1 MALQVSLTLNKT
13 YFLPGEVVQ
22 VSVQIC
28 NDADSASQDAQPGV
42 PQVIHIKELSFQAYG
57 SERTD
62 PNFIHRLHRPDV
74 SVDSSDSRKQ
84 VRTIFSTE
92 PAVLVNDQMLAPRA
106 VQHFQLRFR
115 LPAPLPPSFR
125 GSSVRFLYLIQVKSV
140 YEVHRGGLE
149 AVVYETTASTSLMV
163 WPSTGLALAAGP
175 GGGGAG
181 AGGPDRR
188 SSSLD
193 ASNSSTAAALGAAA
207 AAAAA
212 AVATGGAAAAAA
224 RESLSRS
231 NTAGGGAGPGP
242 GDSQRRLS
250 SAGGVPPSPSAS
262 QTPTHASSAPLASPS
277 GAGPGTAGG
286 SSGAG
291 GAGQGGGAD
300 DSDVGMIDYVLGRN
314 NCRIRWQEVFP
325 AQGPGGR
332 GEASGRGRTDGG
344 GGGGPGSGAGGA
356 APSFSAPGGG
366 GGQGGVNTAGSGG
379 RSVIP
384 FGVNRPFSPPFPN
397 AASNAAANGMGVD
410 SDLDDEDEGGAGRRL
425 GAVNGSTVSDP
436 AQGSGSGTGQG
447 GGGGGASNGGAS
459 GVQRQLSSGTA
470 GLGPYARQPSRRGSL
485 FGKVYALNVGDQ
497 PLLRLLMQAPLEVPL
512 QPGATFGGV
521 LDFRPPASLQPQP
534 SAGLGPASS
543 FSSAGGGGPGAAAAA
558 AARPPVACHDVV
570 VLLESEEVVAAE
582 CRPQGKRDGSGIP
595 GGTPYVIRRL
605 HAEAH
610 ELTPDTALTSFTFSL
625 PATATPS
632 FRTPMVSLRW
642 VLRFELTV
650 GPRINFAA
658 LDKRLKS
665 PRPTFEQLV
674 WSLPLVVRPPV
685 AGWGR

>member
-1 MALQVSLTLNKT
+1 MTRT
-13 YFLPGEVVQ
+13 
-22 VSVQIC
+22 
-28 NDADSASQDAQPGV
+28 
-42 PQVIHIKELSFQAYG
+42 ELSFQAYG

-62 PNFIHRLHRPDV
+62 PSFIHRLHRPDV
-74 SVDSSDSRKQ
+74 PVDVSDSRKQ

-92 PAVLVNDQMLAPRA
+92 PAVLVNDQVLAPRA

-163 WPSTGLALAAGP
+163 WPSTGLALAAAP
-175 GGGGAG
+175 GGGG
-181 AGGPDRR
+181 GGMPDRR

-193 ASNSSTAAALGAAA
+193 TSNSSTAAALS
-207 AAAAA
+207 AAAA
-212 AVATGGAAAAAA
+212 AVAAAAGGTGGAA
-224 RESLSRS
+224 RESLSRT
-231 NTAGGGAGPGP
+231 NTAGGGAGAGQGP
-242 GDSQRRLS
+242 MDSQRRLS
-250 SAGGVPPSPSAS
+250 SAGGVPPSPSAA
-262 QTPTHASSAPLASPS
+262 QTPTHSSAAPLASPS
-277 GAGPGTAGG
+277 GGGPGA
-286 SSGAG
+286 AG
-291 GAGQGGGAD
+291 GATGGGGAGSGQGAAD

-314 NCRIRWQEVFP
+314 NCRIRWQEVLP
-325 AQGPGGR
+325 AQGSGPR
-332 GEASGRGRTDGG
+332 GDASGRGRTDGG
-344 GGGGPGSGAGGA
+344 GGGGGPGGA
-356 APSFSAPGGG
+356 AGGGFGPG
-366 GGQGGVNTAGSGG
+366 GGQGGVVNTAGSVG

-384 FGVNRPFSPPFPN
+384 FGVNRPFAPPFLT
-397 AASNAAANGMGVD
+397 AASNAGAGLAPFAAD

-425 GAVNGSTVSDP
+425 GAVNGSTAGP
-436 AQGSGSGTGQG
+436 LQGAAGAAGQAG
-447 GGGGGASNGGAS
+447 GGGSSSGGAT
-459 GVQRQLSSGTA
+459 GVQRQMSAGAA

-485 FGKVYALNVGDQ
+485 FGKVYALNVGEQ
-497 PLLRLLMQAPLEVPL
+497 PLLRLLM

-521 LDFRPPASLQPQP
+521 LDFRPPASLQPQA
-534 SAGLGPASS
+534 SASLGAAGSSQPGGGAS
-543 FSSAGGGGPGAAAAA
+543 FSGAAAAA
-558 AARPPVACHDVV
+558 AAVARPPVACHDVV
-570 VLLESEEVVAAE
+570 VLLESEEVVSAE

-610 ELTPDTALTSFTFSL
+610 ELTADTALTSFTFSL

-632 FRTPMVSLRW
+632 FRTPMVALRW

-665 PRPTFEQLV
+665 PRPAFEQLV